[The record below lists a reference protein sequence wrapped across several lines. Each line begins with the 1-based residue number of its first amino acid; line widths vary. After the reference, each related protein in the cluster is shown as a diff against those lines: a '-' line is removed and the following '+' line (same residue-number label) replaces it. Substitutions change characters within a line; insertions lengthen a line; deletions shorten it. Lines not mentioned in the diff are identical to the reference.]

1 MNLDDWS
8 KLPGEVQA
16 KYLRGHYTESQIGQI
31 LAGMGQYSN
40 EPVGRGPFQS
50 IGATGEWDPSPP
62 RGATGEWGPASQ
74 NVEDLRDP
82 YAQYGG
88 GWGAEARGAEAR
100 RLSPPNTM
108 SHLRSWGAEARGAE
122 DRGLY
127 PPQPLPSAPVI
138 PVPAASAFRKESS
151 QSPVDN
157 PRIPVPSGTGTIRNT
172 RTGKE
177 FSVSSGSSFPP
188 SPDLDYSRPPV
199 EVFGLGKGHYLKN
212 DPMSAIVGGRR
223 VDFGRDTDKERQLA
237 REDLVTARGQQALR
251 EGEADIALKQQKP
264 QSKPKAPPNYRW
276 TEDGNLERIPGGA
289 ADEKVV
295 NAFHADT
302 LGVQSA
308 TSAIDN
314 LLGVANEV
322 LNSPGLESNYG
333 LRGVLPNVPGG
344 DAANAKA
351 LLQRLKDVAGFSA
364 LNDLKA
370 AGKNGSS
377 GLGSVTEFEHKI
389 LQNQLA
395 NLDKAQSVAQVK
407 QEIANLVKA
416 TEASKQRLTN
426 HYQST
431 YGKMLNDPGLNP
443 APAPVPATPTP
454 SPAAS
459 APAGK
464 TTFDTLPD
472 PTGFEGKVIRDSHTG
487 QRLRATG
494 GRWVPL

>member
-1 MNLDDWS
+1 MNLSDLLNIQMGDVM
-8 KLPGEVQA
+8 PGMRQNPRR
-16 KYLRGHYTESQIGQI
+16 LQRPQ
-31 LAGMGQYSN
+31 
-40 EPVGRGPFQS
+40 
-50 IGATGEWDPSPP
+50 GATGEWDPRQPY
-62 RGATGEWGPASQ
+62 GATGEWNPRQSYGTTGEWGPESQ
-74 NVEDLRDP
+74 NVEDRRVP
-82 YAQYGG
+82 NGASGE
-88 GWGAEARGAEAR
+88 WGTLAPQMA
-100 RLSPPNTM
+100 PP
-108 SHLRSWGAEARGAE
+108 GQ
-122 DRGLY
+122 
-127 PPQPLPSAPVI
+127 PPVVEQPAI
-138 PVPAASAFRKESS
+138 PVVPAPAPSAFRKEPS
-151 QSPVDN
+151 QNPIDN
-157 PRIPVPSGTGTIRNT
+157 PSIPVPRGTGMIRNT
-172 RTGKE
+172 RTGAE
-177 FSVSSGSSFPP
+177 YRLSSGGSAP
-188 SPDLDYSRPPV
+188 SPDLDYARPI
-199 EVFGLGKGHYLKN
+199 EVFGQGKGHYLKS
-212 DPMSAIVGGRR
+212 DPMAAMVGGKR
-223 VDFGRDTDKERQLA
+223 VDFGRDTGKERQLA
-237 REDLVTARGQQALR
+237 REDLVTAKGQQALR
-251 EGEADIALKQQKP
+251 EGEADIALKQQKL
-264 QSKPKAPPNYRW
+264 SAKPKAPPNYRW

-322 LNSPGLESNYG
+322 LNSPGLEGNYG

-459 APAGK
+459 APTGK